1 MRSPPGIM
9 RTLRSG
15 MRTLRLSSIQFYR
28 SFALICLAWTGMPLP
43 HFFLFL
49 SFFHYLSPLS
59 LFLFFIIYFL
69 FTYLLLVF
77 FDLSIYKLL
86 FMNEELKDV
95 CKKQNNNAALGIRL
109 PLLSLPSPP
118 FFIFIFY
125 IFIYCYNILMNHKL
139 RNI

>member
-1 MRSPPGIM
+1 MWVR
-9 RTLRSG
+9 
-15 MRTLRLSSIQFYR
+15 
-28 SFALICLAWTGMPLP
+28 
-43 HFFLFL
+43 
-49 SFFHYLSPLS
+49 
-59 LFLFFIIYFL
+59 FFIFIFYYYLL

-86 FMNEELKDV
+86 SMNEKKLKDV

-118 FFIFIFY
+118 FLFLFFIY
-125 IFIYCYNILMNHKL
+125 LFIYCDNILMNHKL